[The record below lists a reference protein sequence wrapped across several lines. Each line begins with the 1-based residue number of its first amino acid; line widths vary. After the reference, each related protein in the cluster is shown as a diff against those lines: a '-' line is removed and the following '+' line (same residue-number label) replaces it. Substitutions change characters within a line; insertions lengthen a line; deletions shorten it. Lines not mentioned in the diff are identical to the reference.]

1 MKRKLSALLALTM
14 VLVLAFGSISVF
26 AANASTPKEY
36 LKFAITKGG
45 FAASDTN
52 GDENGNQVVNVT
64 TEYFEKDG
72 GGLVKWGQ
80 IVGEGSNPNENDY
93 GLSVNTFKQLKKS
106 EQDRVLNYIL
116 TILQNELGYC
126 DTQDALAGTN
136 ITSYEA
142 CAVDSTICTELYNE
156 IGDKFGVAT
165 SLVTSIMYNAKP
177 DYVKANK
184 ITSPFM
190 NVMNVIMAIAGIAL
204 MAFLGFTLIL
214 DLAYLA
220 LPAFRGM
227 LEGKSSG
234 GDGKGGA
241 AKLGQLVSDEAV
253 KAISASDGGTNGS
266 PTLIYLKKKWV
277 SLFFFMILL
286 VALVSGKLFNLLSSI
301 IDLVSGFFD

>member
-1 MKRKLSALLALTM
+1 ML
-14 VLVLAFGSISVF
+14 
-26 AANASTPKEY
+26 
-36 LKFAITKGG
+36 
-45 FAASDTN
+45 SDTN
-52 GDENGNQVVNVT
+52 GSEDGNQVLNVD
-64 TEYFEKDG
+64 TEFFEKDG

-80 IVGEGSNPNENDY
+80 IVGVGTSTHENNY

-126 DTQDALAGTN
+126 DTQDKLAGGSN
-136 ITSYEA
+136 ANSYEE